1 IGYKCG
7 YLLKRRK
14 VLVVPGVP
22 KRNFSRNVNALP
34 QNFEADPRV
43 PLILGRSF
51 LRTGRALIDV
61 YREEITL
68 RGDILLIE
76 KLLNEDPYQLPPRNL
91 NQIRSPIEEPEYSF
105 SMGYEH
111 FITTPVTE
119 LNKVAKSSAKNLV
132 PIPSEYEVTSDNEKS
147 HVESNLVESL
157 SNHDTLKFNHLEE
170 FSRALMPIYI
180 AEEERIKREHAE
192 YISLMERLI
201 TINLCPRPMV
211 NANMIVES
219 FPSSLIPIQDN
230 DSQREKIDIVTDT
243 DELLPLGFENDDL
256 EGEIDVLEELRV
268 DNSISNSENEL
279 AGFNQDD
286 PSFPHPPSKPPDDEF
301 DFELNSG
308 EVISAVINDNDE
320 LECLDPRDEIDVS
333 TNDEDDDYFPF
344 MFVIQFFLPYLIY
357 SKVFP
362 FLLFAENEDTI
373 FDPSI
378 SV

>member
-1 IGYKCG
+1 MEIENS
-7 YLLKRRK
+7 
-14 VLVVPGVP
+14 VFDP
-22 KRNFSRNVNALP
+22 K
-34 QNFEADPRV
+34 
-43 PLILGRSF
+43 
-51 LRTGRALIDV
+51 
-61 YREEITL
+61 
-68 RGDILLIE
+68 GDILLIE

-132 PIPSEYEVTSDNEKS
+132 PIPSEYEVTSDNES
-147 HVESNLVESL
+147 ESNEPINDDSFLAFTNFTNPLFIDNESI
-157 SNHDTLKFNHLEE
+157 HDENVPIEEFKFNHLEE

-320 LECLDPRDEIDVS
+320 LE
-333 TNDEDDDYFPF
+333 
-344 MFVIQFFLPYLIY
+344 
-357 SKVFP
+357 
-362 FLLFAENEDTI
+362 
-373 FDPSI
+373 
-378 SV
+378 